1 MMPQQKSP
9 WVKNMKTGANT
20 SVVNEVFARFKV
32 ASPVGCRFDEKVGSR
47 MPCGVVFVADG
58 VGFVVTTKSRED
70 LDRKGDLFHPETNPT
85 QEMTYVMNEMNAA
98 SNAPIYN
105 SIFRLRMA
113 MHSESNVLEAIT
125 RMSCKQFTSHTVS
138 EAFAKVS
145 SILGDLSGGRMVMF
159 TFGIGR

>member
-32 ASPVGCRFDEKVGSR
+32 ASPVGCAYDPSVGSR

-70 LDRKGDLFHPETNPT
+70 LDRKGELFHSETNPT

-98 SNAPIYN
+98 SNAAIYN
-105 SIFRLRMA
+105 SIFRLKMV
-113 MHSESNVLEAIT
+113 MDSESEVLEAIT
-125 RMSCKQFTSHTVS
+125 KMSCTPFTSTIVS
-138 EAFAKVS
+138 KAFAKVS
-145 SILGDLSGGRMVMF
+145 SILRHGSGGVGRMF
-159 TFGIGR
+159 TFGIGG